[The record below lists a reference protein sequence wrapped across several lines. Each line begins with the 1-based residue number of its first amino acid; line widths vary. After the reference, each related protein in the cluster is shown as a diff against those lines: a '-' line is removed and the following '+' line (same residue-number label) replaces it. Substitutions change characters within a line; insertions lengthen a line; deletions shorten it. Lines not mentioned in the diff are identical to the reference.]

1 MERKFRFEIFES
13 LGIPRK
19 VDLFLLDSPLEN
31 ARNSIQNGVVKW
43 NVPTKGP
50 EISLRLPL
58 AKRVLL

>member
-43 NVPTKGP
+43 NVPTLGR
-50 EISLRLPL
+50 EMS
-58 AKRVLL
+58 

>member
-19 VDLFLLDSPLEN
+19 VELFLLHSPLEN

-43 NVPTKGP
+43 NEPT
-50 EISLRLPL
+50 
-58 AKRVLL
+58 